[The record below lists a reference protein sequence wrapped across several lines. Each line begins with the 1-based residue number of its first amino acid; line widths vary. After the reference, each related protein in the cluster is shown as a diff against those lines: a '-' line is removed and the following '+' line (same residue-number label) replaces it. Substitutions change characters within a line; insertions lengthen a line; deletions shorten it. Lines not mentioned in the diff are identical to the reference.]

1 MLDIIQNCLML
12 HYQEEALNPN
22 PQENHPPK
30 SEYFSQYV
38 IQHVIGLVHHLSET
52 ASGEDVSTRPA
63 YRRPSHC
70 NPVLRALICP
80 VTALMLILH
89 LNLVLMVS

>member
-1 MLDIIQNCLML
+1 ML

-38 IQHVIGLVHHLSET
+38 IQYVIGLVHHYSANRKIVPVVAE
-52 ASGEDVSTRPA
+52 GEDVDPLLLMFLQCIFVSATTTRL
-63 YRRPSHC
+63 RPC
-70 NPVLRALICP
+70 FLAL
-80 VTALMLILH
+80 
-89 LNLVLMVS
+89 